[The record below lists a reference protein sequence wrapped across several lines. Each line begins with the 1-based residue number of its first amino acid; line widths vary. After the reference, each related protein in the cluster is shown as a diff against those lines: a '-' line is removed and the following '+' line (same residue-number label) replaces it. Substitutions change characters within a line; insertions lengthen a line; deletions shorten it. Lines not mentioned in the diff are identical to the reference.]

1 MKVKQCQVAFLW
13 TSLLPL
19 VTYRLGRRLEVEKH
33 LAEQDT
39 PTLLGMSV
47 LHLGHPSLHGGL
59 LIVAT
64 EQQLGRI
71 ATLHILKHANPV
83 VHGGMRV
90 GRQVVDLLPSIDLE
104 GGGTFGATDATGLVQ
119 LDLTLRLPLY
129 IVLTLPVVQR
139 AILEDEPTLAPGL

>member
-1 MKVKQCQVAFLW
+1 
-13 TSLLPL
+13 
-19 VTYRLGRRLEVEKH
+19 
-33 LAEQDT
+33 
-39 PTLLGMSV
+39 MSV
-47 LHLGHPSLHGGL
+47 LHLGHPTLHGGL

-90 GRQVVDLLPSIDLE
+90 GRQVVDLLSSIDLE

-139 AILEDEPTLAPGL
+139 AILEDEPTLAPGLQLATQLGQVAHLREIIMIRSVKVRRYID

>member
-1 MKVKQCQVAFLW
+1 
-13 TSLLPL
+13 
-19 VTYRLGRRLEVEKH
+19 
-33 LAEQDT
+33 
-39 PTLLGMSV
+39 MSV
-47 LHLGHPSLHGGL
+47 LHLGHPTLHGGL

-139 AILEDEPTLAPGL
+139 AILEDEPTLAPGLQLATQLGQVPHLREIIMIRSAKVRRYID

>member
-1 MKVKQCQVAFLW
+1 
-13 TSLLPL
+13 
-19 VTYRLGRRLEVEKH
+19 
-33 LAEQDT
+33 
-39 PTLLGMSV
+39 MSV
-47 LHLGHPSLHGGL
+47 LHLGHPTLHGGL
-59 LIVAT
+59 LVVAT

-139 AILEDEPTLAPGL
+139 AILEDEPTLAPGLQLATQLGQVTHLREIIMIRSVKVRGYTYIV

>member
-1 MKVKQCQVAFLW
+1 
-13 TSLLPL
+13 
-19 VTYRLGRRLEVEKH
+19 
-33 LAEQDT
+33 
-39 PTLLGMSV
+39 MSV
-47 LHLGHPSLHGGL
+47 LHLGHPTLHGGL

-71 ATLHILKHANPV
+71 ATLHILEHANPV

-139 AILEDEPTLAPGL
+139 AILEDEPTLAPGLQLATQLGQVAHLREMIMIRSVKVRRYID